1 MERINRGEILFLA
14 KIQTYMLRLSILLLS
29 LCTLSCKS
37 EEPTVEP
44 ATVIQT
50 LPIVPPKEYSF
61 AATPFWADEFEKNG
75 LPDPAKWGY
84 DEGGSGW
91 GNNELQNYTNANIK
105 NAHIENGV
113 LTIEAIK
120 EKLGTSNYTSA
131 RIVTKGKNDF
141 LYGRVEAKAKIPAG
155 RGNWAAIWMLASQT
169 DYGTQ
174 FWPDNGEIDILEHVG
189 YDPGVLHA
197 SVHTKAF
204 NHMINTQKTA
214 TALVDK
220 WDTEFHLYRIDWTPD
235 YIRAFVDNK
244 QFFEF
249 KNTRSGWEQWPF
261 NRKQHILMN
270 LAIGG
275 NWGGIKGVDDTIFP
289 NKFQIDYV
297 RVYAMNP

>member
-1 MERINRGEILFLA
+1 MERINPEEILFLG
-14 KIQTYMLRLSILLLS
+14 KIYPLLMLRLAILCLGF
-29 LCTLSCKS
+29 CTLSCKS
-37 EEPTVEP
+37 EAPVAP
-44 ATVIQT
+44 VIDMKDF
-50 LPIVPPKEYSF
+50 VPPEPKEYTF
-61 AATPFWADEFEKNG
+61 ATTPFWADEFEKDG

-84 DEGGSGW
+84 DVGNSGW

-120 EKLGTSNYTSA
+120 ERLGTSNYTSA

-189 YDPGVLHA
+189 FDPGVLHA

>member
-1 MERINRGEILFLA
+1 MERINPGEILFLA
-14 KIQTYMLRLSILLLS
+14 KIQTYMLRLSILLVS

-91 GNNELQNYTNANIK
+91 GNNELQYYTKANIK
-105 NAHIENGV
+105 NAHIEDGV

-120 EKLGTSNYTSA
+120 EKLDNSNYSSA
-131 RIVTKGKNDF
+131 RLVTKGKNDF
-141 LYGRVEAKAKIPAG
+141 LYGRVEARAKIPAG
-155 RGNWAAIWMLASQT
+155 RGNWAAIWMLASQS
-169 DYGTQ
+169 DYGKQ

-189 YDPGVLHA
+189 YDPGIIHA
-197 SVHTKAF
+197 SVHTKAY
-204 NHMINTQKTA
+204 NHMINTQKTSRA
-214 TALVDK
+214 ILDK
-220 WDTEFHLYRIDWTPD
+220 WDTEFHLFRIDWTPD
-235 YIRAFVDNK
+235 YIRSYIDGK
-244 QFFEF
+244 LYFEF
-249 KNTRSGWEQWPF
+249 QNPKSSWEQWPF
-261 NRKQHILMN
+261 DKKQHILMN

-275 NWGGIKGVDDTIFP
+275 NWGGQKGVDDTVFP
-289 NKFQIDYV
+289 NKFQIDYI
-297 RVYAMNP
+297 RVYALNP